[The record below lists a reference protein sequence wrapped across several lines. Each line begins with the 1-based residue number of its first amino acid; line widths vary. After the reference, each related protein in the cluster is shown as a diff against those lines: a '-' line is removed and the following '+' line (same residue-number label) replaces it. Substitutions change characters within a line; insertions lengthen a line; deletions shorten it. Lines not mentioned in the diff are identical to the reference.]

1 MKIIRTIP
9 TDLHKKIDVSGLTK
23 EQKKLKQY
31 RINREKFMREV
42 YETLGKNLIK

>member
-1 MKIIRTIP
+1 MKIIRAIP
-9 TDLHKKIDVSGLTK
+9 NDLHKKIDVSGLTK

-31 RINREKFMREV
+31 RINRENFMRRV